1 MKPSPI
7 QYPWFLILALLLF
20 ASCDKKAEVDVKV
33 GPKANDPLMTA
44 RNIDVL
50 LSDSGHISARLTSGL
65 LNRYGG
71 DNPYLE
77 FPKGF
82 KVYLFDS
89 AMRVTSTIEGNRGLR
104 REFARTMEAW
114 GNVVVRNEVKK
125 EQLNTEHLVWDEN
138 QHRIWSNVRVRITTP
153 DKVLFGD
160 AMESNEA
167 FTRYSIKNPTG
178 LMMVKKDS
186 L

>member
-1 MKPSPI
+1 LKTI
-7 QYPWFLILALLLF
+7 LFRYPCLLILVF
-20 ASCDKKAEVDVKV
+20 IFFSCDEKAEVDETA
-33 GPKANDPLMTA
+33 GPRANDPLMTA

-65 LNRYGG
+65 LYRYGG

-82 KVYLFDS
+82 KIYLFDS
-89 AMRVTSTIEGNRGLR
+89 AQNITSTIEGNRGIR
-104 REFARTMEAW
+104 REYARIMEAW
-114 GNVVVRNEVKK
+114 GSVVVRNEVKK
-125 EQLNTEHLVWDEN
+125 EQLNTEHLIWDEN
-138 QHRIWSNVRVRITTP
+138 QHRIWSDVRVRITTP
-153 DKVLFGD
+153 DKILFGD

-167 FTRYSIKNPTG
+167 FSRYSIKNPTG

-186 L
+186 I